1 MREISVTVNGRVRK
15 RSIKDNELLLDFL
28 RERLEVRSVK
38 AACWRGECGLC
49 NVMLD
54 GHLVK
59 SCLVLAVEAD
69 GREVKTVEGI
79 GEDGELVPIQ
89 RAFVSHGAAQCGFC
103 TPAWVLAT
111 HELLRANPHPSDA
124 DLVEATA
131 GLVCRC
137 GTYNQ
142 IREAV
147 ADVSQSFGASRHAK
161 ESLARAQPQKHRAF
175 RDND

>member
-1 MREISVTVNGRVRK
+1 MREITVRVNGRLSR
-15 RSIKDNELLLDFL
+15 RTIKDNELLLDFL
-28 RERLEVRSVK
+28 RDRLEVRSVK

-49 NVMLD
+49 TVKLD
-54 GHLVK
+54 SHLVK

-69 GREVKTVEGI
+69 GKEVKTVEGI
-79 GEDGELVPIQ
+79 SPEGELSPIQ
-89 RAFVSHGAAQCGFC
+89 KAFVSHGAAQCGFC

-111 HELLRANPHPSDA
+111 HELLQEKPHPTQA
-124 DLVEATA
+124 DLVEATS

-147 ADVSQSFGASRHAK
+147 AEVSGTTARPRHMK
-161 ESLARAQPQKHRAF
+161 ESLARA
-175 RDND
+175 

>member
-1 MREISVTVNGRVRK
+1 MREITVRVNGQERK
-15 RSIKDNELLLDFL
+15 RLVKDNELLLDFL

-49 NVMLD
+49 TVKLGD
-54 GHLVK
+54 HLVK

-69 GREVKTVEGI
+69 GKEVETVEGI
-79 GEDGELVPIQ
+79 TPDGELTPIQ
-89 RAFVSHGAAQCGFC
+89 KAFVSHGAAQCGFC

-111 HELLRANPHPSDA
+111 HELLQANPHPSEA
-124 DLVEATA
+124 ELTEATS

-147 ADVSQSFGASRHAK
+147 EEVSQARPRLAK
-161 ESLARAQPQKHRAF
+161 ENLASS
-175 RDND
+175 

>member
-1 MREISVTVNGRVRK
+1 MREITVTVNGRVRK
-15 RSIKDNELLLDFL
+15 RFIKDNELLLDFL

-49 NVMLD
+49 TVLLD
-54 GHLVK
+54 SHLVK

-79 GEDGELVPIQ
+79 SEGEELAPIQ
-89 RAFVSHGAAQCGFC
+89 KAFVEHGAAQCGFC

-111 HELLRANPHPSDA
+111 HELLKANPHPTDA
-124 DLVEATA
+124 DLVEATS

-147 ADVSQSFGASRHAK
+147 AAVSAEAKPRRQLK
-161 ESLARAQPQKHRAF
+161 ESLARE
-175 RDND
+175 

>member
-1 MREISVTVNGRVRK
+1 MREITVTVNGKVRK
-15 RSIKDNELLLDFL
+15 RVIKDNELLLDFL

-49 NVMLD
+49 TVLLD

-69 GREVKTVEGI
+69 GRAVKTVEGI
-79 GEDGELVPIQ
+79 TEGEELTPIQ
-89 RAFVSHGAAQCGFC
+89 KAFVEHGAAQCGFC

-111 HELLRANPHPSDA
+111 HELLKANPHPTDS
-124 DLVEATA
+124 DLVEATS

-147 ADVSQSFGASRHAK
+147 AAVSAGPKPRRQAK
-161 ESLARAQPQKHRAF
+161 ESLAQA
-175 RDND
+175 

>member
-1 MREISVTVNGRVRK
+1 MREVTVKVNGKERK
-15 RSIKDNELLLDFL
+15 RMIKDNELLLDFL

-49 NVMLD
+49 TVLLD
-54 GHLVK
+54 GFLVK

-69 GREVKTVEGI
+69 GKEVKTVEGI
-79 GEDGELVPIQ
+79 SNEGELTPIQ
-89 RAFVSHGAAQCGFC
+89 EAFVSHGAAQCGFC
-103 TPAWVLAT
+103 TPAWILAT
-111 HELLRANPHPSDA
+111 NELLRTNPHPSET
-124 DLVEATA
+124 DLVEATS

-147 ADVSQSFGASRHAK
+147 AEVSAGTKQGRR
-161 ESLARAQPQKHRAF
+161 AREGLVQA
-175 RDND
+175 

>member
-1 MREISVTVNGRVRK
+1 MREISVRVNGKVR
-15 RSIKDNELLLDFL
+15 RRMIKDNELLLDFL

-49 NVMLD
+49 TVMLD

-69 GREVKTVEGI
+69 GREVETVEGI
-79 GEDGELVPIQ
+79 SEDGELTPIQ

-111 HELLRANPHPSDA
+111 HELLKANPHPTDT

-147 ADVSQSFGASRHAK
+147 AEVSESPASHRHAK
-161 ESLARAQPQKHRAF
+161 ESLARA
-175 RDND
+175 

>member
-1 MREISVTVNGRVRK
+1 VTEISVRVNGRLRRRVV
-15 RSIKDNELLLDFL
+15 KDNELLLDFL
-28 RERLEVRSVK
+28 RDRLEVRSVK

-49 NVMLD
+49 TVLLD
-54 GHLVK
+54 GGLVK

-69 GREVKTVEGI
+69 GKEVKTVEGI
-79 GEDGELVPIQ
+79 TQDGELAPIQ
-89 RAFVSHGAAQCGFC
+89 KAFIEHGAAQCGFC

-111 HELLRANPHPSDA
+111 HELLRTNPHPSDA
-124 DLVEATA
+124 ELTEAVG

-147 ADVSQSFGASRHAK
+147 AEVASTPMPRK
-161 ESLARAQPQKHRAF
+161 KVEEGLAQR
-175 RDND
+175 

>member
-1 MREISVTVNGRVRK
+1 VREIAVTVNGKVR
-15 RSIKDNELLLDFL
+15 RRTIKDNELLLDFL

-49 NVMLD
+49 TVMLD

-69 GREVKTVEGI
+69 RRDVKTVEGI
-79 GEDGELVPIQ
+79 SEDGELAPIQ
-89 RAFVSHGAAQCGFC
+89 KAFVDHGAAQCGFC

-111 HELLRANPHPSDA
+111 HALLKANPHPTDA
-124 DLVEATA
+124 DLIEATS

-147 ADVSQSFGASRHAK
+147 AEVSEASRPHREVK
-161 ESLARAQPQKHRAF
+161 ESIARA
-175 RDND
+175 

>member
-1 MREISVTVNGRVRK
+1 MREVSVKVNGHVR
-15 RSIKDNELLLDFL
+15 RRTIKDNELLLDFL

-49 NVMLD
+49 TVMFD
-54 GHLVK
+54 GALVK

-69 GREVKTVEGI
+69 GKEVKTVEGI
-79 GEDGELVPIQ
+79 SAGGELSPIQ
-89 RAFVSHGAAQCGFC
+89 RAFVEHGAAQCGFC
-103 TPAWVLAT
+103 TPAWILAT
-111 HELLRANPHPSDA
+111 HELLRKNPNPSDA
-124 DLVEATA
+124 ELNEAVA

-147 ADVSQSFGASRHAK
+147 AEVAAASSKPRRRTAEGITQS
-161 ESLARAQPQKHRAF
+161 
-175 RDND
+175 

>member
-1 MREISVTVNGRVRK
+1 MREISVTVNGRARK
-15 RSIKDNELLLDFL
+15 RIIKDNELLLDFL
-28 RERLEVRSVK
+28 RDKLEVRSVK

-49 NVMLD
+49 TVMLD

-69 GREVKTVEGI
+69 GREVRTVEGI
-79 GEDGELVPIQ
+79 TSDGELAPIQ
-89 RAFVSHGAAQCGFC
+89 KAFVAHGAAQCGFC

-111 HELLRANPHPSDA
+111 HELLRTNPHPSDA
-124 DLVEATA
+124 DLVEATS
-131 GLVCRC
+131 GLICRC

-147 ADVSQSFGASRHAK
+147 AEVSAASKAHRHPRDT
-161 ESLARAQPQKHRAF
+161 LARA
-175 RDND
+175 

>member
-1 MREISVTVNGRVRK
+1 MREISVVVNGRRRK
-15 RSIKDNELLLDFL
+15 RMIKDNELLLDFL
-28 RERLEVRSVK
+28 RERLEVKSVK

-49 NVMLD
+49 TVKL
-54 GHLVK
+54 GGGLVK

-69 GREVKTVEGI
+69 GKEVTTVEGI
-79 GEDGELVPIQ
+79 SPGGELAPIQ
-89 RAFVSHGAAQCGFC
+89 KAFVEHGAAQCGFC

-111 HELLRANPHPSDA
+111 HELLMKNPKPTDE
-124 DLVEATA
+124 DLTEAVS

-147 ADVSQSFGASRHAK
+147 ADVAGTKSRRRVA
-161 ESLARAQPQKHRAF
+161 EGVAQA
-175 RDND
+175 

>member
-1 MREISVTVNGRVRK
+1 MREISVKVNGRARK
-15 RSIKDNELLLDFL
+15 RLIKDNELLLDFL

-49 NVMLD
+49 TVKMGD
-54 GHLVK
+54 HLVK

-69 GREVKTVEGI
+69 GMEVKTVEGVAA
-79 GEDGELVPIQ
+79 EGELVPIQ
-89 RAFVSHGAAQCGFC
+89 MAFVEHGAAQCGFC

-111 HELLRANPHPSDA
+111 HELLQANPHPSA
-124 DLVEATA
+124 EELTEATS
-131 GLVCRC
+131 GLICRC

-147 ADVSQSFGASRHAK
+147 AEVAGAKPRRMK
-161 ESLARAQPQKHRAF
+161 ESLART
-175 RDND
+175 

>member
-1 MREISVTVNGRVRK
+1 MREISVRVNGKVR
-15 RSIKDNELLLDFL
+15 RRMIKDNELLLDFL

-49 NVMLD
+49 TVMLD

-79 GEDGELVPIQ
+79 SEDGELTPIQ
-89 RAFVSHGAAQCGFC
+89 KAFVSHGAAQCGFC

-111 HELLRANPHPSDA
+111 HELLKANPHPTDT

-147 ADVSQSFGASRHAK
+147 AEVSESPASRRLVK
-161 ESLARAQPQKHRAF
+161 ESLARA
-175 RDND
+175 

>member
-15 RSIKDNELLLDFL
+15 RAIKDNELLLDFL
-28 RERLEVRSVK
+28 RERLEVRNVK

-49 NVMLD
+49 TVMLD

-69 GREVKTVEGI
+69 GREVTTVEGI
-79 GEDGELVPIQ
+79 RDDGELAPIQ
-89 RAFVSHGAAQCGFC
+89 KAFVSHGAAQCGFC

-111 HELLRANPHPSDA
+111 HELLRTNPHPTDA
-124 DLVEATA
+124 DLVEATS

-147 ADVSQSFGASRHAK
+147 AEVSEASVKPSRQAK
-161 ESLARAQPQKHRAF
+161 ESFARA
-175 RDND
+175 

>member
-1 MREISVTVNGRVRK
+1 MREVTVRVNGRVRK

-49 NVMLD
+49 TVLLD
-54 GHLVK
+54 GYLVK

-69 GREVKTVEGI
+69 GKEVKTVEGI
-79 GEDGELVPIQ
+79 STEGGLTPIQ
-89 RAFVSHGAAQCGFC
+89 EAFVRHGAAQCGFC
-103 TPAWVLAT
+103 TPAWILAT
-111 HELLRANPHPSDA
+111 HELLRTNPHPTEA
-124 DLVEATA
+124 DLVEATS

-137 GTYNQ
+137 GSYNQ

-147 ADVSQSFGASRHAK
+147 AEVSEVSKPRRQAK
-161 ESLARAQPQKHRAF
+161 EGLVQA
-175 RDND
+175 

>member
-1 MREISVTVNGRVRK
+1 MREISVKVNGRIRK
-15 RSIKDNELLLDFL
+15 RNIKDNELLLDFL
-28 RERLEVRSVK
+28 REKLEVRSVK

-49 NVMLD
+49 TEMVD
-54 GHLVK
+54 GSLVK

-79 GEDGELVPIQ
+79 TDDGELAPIQ
-89 RAFVSHGAAQCGFC
+89 KAFVNHGAAQCGFC

-111 HELLRANPHPSDA
+111 HELLKVNPHPTDA
-124 DLVEATA
+124 DLVEATS

-147 ADVSQSFGASRHAK
+147 AEVSRAGTHGQTKA
-161 ESLARAQPQKHRAF
+161 SLARA
-175 RDND
+175 